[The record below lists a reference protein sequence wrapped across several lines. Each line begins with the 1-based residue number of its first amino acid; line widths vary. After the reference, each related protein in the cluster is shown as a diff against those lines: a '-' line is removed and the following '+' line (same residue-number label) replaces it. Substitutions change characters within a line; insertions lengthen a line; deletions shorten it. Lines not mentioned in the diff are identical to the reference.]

1 MEERDNFYVGYQ
13 EDTPKSIQKITSRFV
28 LLSLLAIAVIAATFA
43 LAQKPFKNSS
53 FELTTASELVGYY
66 HESPYPMLE
75 VKTGDRTVK
84 QILLLG
90 FGKQGANP
98 YLDKLRSERGSL
110 HGLELRIE
118 GNLIYYNGQTLLQ
131 ITDEEKITV
140 VTKGRGFSTYAESL
154 GTDMI
159 IQGEI
164 VDPKC
169 YFGVMKPGYGK
180 IHRSCAVR
188 CISGGIPPVLAAQDE
203 NNMAQYYLITDTEGK
218 PLHKEILPY
227 VGRPAQ
233 IKGEVVR
240 MSGWYQLRIDVSEI
254 KTLGISSQ
262 IYE

>member
-1 MEERDNFYVGYQ
+1 MQEQDEFYIGYQ
-13 EDTPKSIQKITSRFV
+13 DESPKGVRKFTRRFV
-28 LLSLLAIAVIAATFA
+28 LLGLLAIAVIAAAFA

-53 FELTTASELVGYY
+53 FELTTTSELVGYY

-154 GTDMI
+154 GTDMV

-180 IHRSCAVR
+180 IHRSCAIR
-188 CISGGIPPVLAAQDE
+188 CISGGIPPVLVAQDE
-203 NNMAQYYLITDTEGK
+203 NNMAKYYLITDAEGK
-218 PLHKEILPY
+218 PLHQEILSY
-227 VGRPAQ
+227 VGKPAE
-233 IKGEVVR
+233 IKGEVIW
-240 MSGWYQLRIDVSEI
+240 MPGWYQLRIEVEDIQTSE
-254 KTLGISSQ
+254 TPSS
-262 IYE
+262 IYQ